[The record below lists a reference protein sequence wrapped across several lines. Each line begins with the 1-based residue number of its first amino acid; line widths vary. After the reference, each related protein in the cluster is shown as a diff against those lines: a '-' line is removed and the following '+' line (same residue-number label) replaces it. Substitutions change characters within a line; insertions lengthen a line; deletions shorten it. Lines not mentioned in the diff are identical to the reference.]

1 MDGKDSSWEMGTYTE
16 NAALY
21 FSCFSN
27 TDYEN
32 NKKI

>member
-1 MDGKDSSWEMGTYTE
+1 MDGIDSTWEMGTYTN

-21 FSCFSN
+21 FSCISN
-27 TDYEN
+27 EDYEN